1 MRNPSRLGNTRK
13 SPLARVEREMVRVRA
28 DATRGLTQRPHPSL
42 LPGREKE
49 LEDFYL
55 GRAFRILM
63 EKELAEFYF

>member
-1 MRNPSRLGNTRK
+1 
-13 SPLARVEREMVRVRA
+13 MVRVRA

-63 EKELAEFYF
+63 EKELVEFYF